1 MRFPLVI
8 AVLVVLPLVAA
19 AGSLPFS
26 RFGMIDTP
34 SSTLLNHTEVALGV
48 CGTVYSV
55 EDSSGTSGMNAA
67 PAGYL
72 EIGLFGRAQI
82 GGTYLGAG
90 SFSGSIRGL
99 ILNQTIAR
107 PGISVGVENLTGEK
121 DYEFYKNAEDSLYHY
136 PNSQN
141 FSVYGLISKDFSY
154 YVSFPVCINIGFG
167 TGRFVQSSKAVDGFE
182 NPIPG
187 LFGSILIH
195 PSIASEVLVEWD
207 GRDLNAGAVYRV
219 NRNFTVRAAVAELEH
234 VFAAQ
239 DSTANPQDVMQ
250 HTKFTVGIQLSFG
263 PFLNRTELDPY
274 KRLRYA
280 DDDEALEMLREY
292 RARAREEI
300 QEMESTVH

>member
-1 MRFPLVI
+1 MRFHLVI
-8 AVLVVLPLVAA
+8 AVLVVLPFVAV

-34 SSTLLNHTEVALGV
+34 SSALLNHTEVAFGAS
-48 CGTVYSV
+48 GTVYSI
-55 EDSSGTSGMNAA
+55 EDSSGTSDMNVT
-67 PAGYL
+67 PAGYI

-90 SFSGSIRGL
+90 GFSGTVRGL
-99 ILNQTIAR
+99 ILSQTMTR
-107 PGISVGVENLTGEK
+107 PGISIGVENLTGEK
-121 DYEFYKNAEDSLYHY
+121 DYDFYRNTEDSLYHY

-154 YVSFPVCINIGFG
+154 YVSFPVCLNIGYG
-167 TGRFVQSSKAVDGFE
+167 TGRFVQSSEAVDGFE

-195 PSIASEVLVEWD
+195 PSIASDVLVEWD
-207 GRDLNAGAVYRV
+207 GRDLNAGAVFRV

-234 VFAAQ
+234 IFTTQ
-239 DSTANPQDVMQ
+239 DSTANAQDVMQ
-250 HTKFTVGIQLSFG
+250 HTKFTVGLQFNFG

-274 KRLRYA
+274 QRLRYT
-280 DDDEALEMLREY
+280 DDDEALEMLKEY
-292 RARAREEI
+292 RVRAREEI
-300 QEMESTVH
+300 QEMESTIH